1 MSRNPTP
8 LRLVA
13 FDQQDLEPV
22 SAALQDAVALLGDFE
37 FDRRNKRFTIAFNR
51 FQWEAGRRN
60 RRVRAGLQIGGVL
73 SARSRNIRQGAED
86 AVVNLLSISF
96 EAGEEPSGE
105 VVLVFSGGGELRL
118 NVECLD
124 VVMAD
129 LSGSWRA
136 SGRPEHADESANP
149 NGTQAHE

>member
-1 MSRNPTP
+1 MSRNQNP

-13 FDQQDLEPV
+13 FDQQDLEPI

-60 RRVRAGLQIGGVL
+60 RRVRTGLQLGSVL
-73 SARSRNIRQGAED
+73 AARSRNIRQGAED
-86 AVVNLLSISF
+86 AVVNLLTIRF
-96 EAGEEPSGE
+96 EPAEAPAGE

-118 NVECLD
+118 DVECLD

-136 SGRPEHADESANP
+136 AGRPRHADEAKRND
-149 NGTQAHE
+149 

>member
-1 MSRNPTP
+1 MSRDPSP

-13 FDQQDLEPV
+13 FDQQDLEPIA
-22 SAALQDAVALLGDFE
+22 AALQDAVALLGDFE
-37 FDRRNKRFTIAFNR
+37 FDRRNKCFTIAFNR

-60 RRVRAGLQIGGVL
+60 RRVRTGLQLGSVL
-73 SARSRNIRQGAED
+73 GARSRNIRQGAED
-86 AVVNLLSISF
+86 AVVNLLTIRF
-96 EAGEEPSGE
+96 EETEAPAGQ

-118 NVECLD
+118 DVECLD

-136 SGRPEHADESANP
+136 SGRPEHADEANS
-149 NGTQAHE
+149 HE

>member
-1 MSRNPTP
+1 MSRDPIP

-13 FDQQDLEPV
+13 FDQQDLEPI

-60 RRVRAGLQIGGVL
+60 RRVRAGLQLGGVL
-73 SARSRNIRQGAED
+73 AARSRNIRQGAED
-86 AVVNLLSISF
+86 AVVNLRAIRF
-96 EAGEEPSGE
+96 DVTEEPAGQ
-105 VVLVFSGGGELRL
+105 VVLVFSGGGELQL
-118 NVECLD
+118 DVECLD

-136 SGRPEHADESANP
+136 SGRPEHADEASSN
-149 NGTQAHE
+149 E